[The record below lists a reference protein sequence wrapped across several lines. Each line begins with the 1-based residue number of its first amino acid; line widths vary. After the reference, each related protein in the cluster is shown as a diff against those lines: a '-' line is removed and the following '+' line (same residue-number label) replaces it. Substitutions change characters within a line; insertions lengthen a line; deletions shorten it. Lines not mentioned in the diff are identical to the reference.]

1 MLDVELFVTED
12 GTAPFANWFDGLP
25 ADVAD
30 RVRVAL
36 LRMERG
42 NLGDHKSV
50 GGGVSECR
58 LHFGPGYRLYFSR
71 DGQTLIVLLAG
82 GSKRSQGRDIKA
94 AQLLWK
100 RYKEL
105 KRRQRWH

>member
-1 MLDVELFVTED
+1 MLEVELLLTED
-12 GTAPFANWFDGLP
+12 GTAPFANWFEGLP

-50 GGGVSECR
+50 GLGVIEHR
-58 LHFGPGYRLYFSR
+58 LHFGPGYRIYFGR

-82 GSKRSQGRDIKA
+82 GSKRSQSRDIKA
-94 AQLLWK
+94 AQELWK
-100 RYKEL
+100 KYKER
-105 KRRQRWH
+105 KRRQPWH

>member
-12 GTAPFANWFDGLP
+12 GTAPFANWFEGLP

-50 GGGVSECR
+50 GQGVNEAR
-58 LHFGPGYRLYFSR
+58 LHFGPGYRLYFGR
-71 DGQTLIVLLAG
+71 DGQKLIVLLIG
-82 GSKRSQGRDIKA
+82 GSKRSQARDIKA

-100 RYKEL
+100 RYKAR
-105 KRRQRWH
+105 KRRQPWH

>member
-1 MLDVELFVTED
+1 MLDVELLVTED
-12 GTAPFANWFDGLP
+12 GTSPFANWFEGLS

-50 GGGVSECR
+50 GQGVSEHR
-58 LHFGPGYRLYFSR
+58 LHFGPGYRIYFGR

-82 GSKRSQGRDIKA
+82 GSKRTQGRDIMA
-94 AQLLWK
+94 AQQLWK
-100 RYKEL
+100 RYKQR
-105 KRRQRWH
+105 KRRQPWH